1 MNPWKTFFLVIPAL
15 IAFLIVLIPTLKF
28 QWPLSWDI
36 YYHIHLAQLYLEYGF
51 TLWDPLTVVPYGRP
65 IAYPPVFHLLLA
77 GLSYLLGTDPFQVAR
92 LMQPFLAMA
101 LVLSITYVTYR
112 LFGFISGISAGL
124 LTILSLITINRG
136 FFASPGTLSLILAPL
151 ILYTYYRANQ
161 EDNFK
166 FILVSA
172 VLCGLVLLT
181 HSLTA
186 IMILL
191 VVFAFATVM
200 KLLKRRFNTKYLFIF
215 ITITSVLALLWWGPL
230 YILYHPSINIFPGYP
245 LPISVYYV
253 RYLGIIPTLLA
264 TLGALIL
271 LNKGENKGI
280 LILVWAI
287 STLLLSRAYLIGFD
301 LIPVRVLEVASY
313 PLIIMAG
320 YGLKVTL
327 DALYKILNKNNKH
340 HGIDSSKSLFMKV
353 KKNFKLTVLIFL
365 SLFTMIS
372 GAVYADGYTPN
383 LVSHDDT
390 HSNYI
395 FPDTVHLILNPLD
408 YIFKFQVI
416 ADRFGDLK
424 LAQNREGVVEWFK
437 NNGNKD
443 KTVYSVDSYMDT
455 IIVSTTRMKV
465 IKGGYSESMPKSVF
479 KRNMG
484 DIGNLNREQLLKDNI
499 EYILIRNGMD
509 IPPYAREV
517 YRNGNYVICLVE

>member
-1 MNPWKTFFLVIPAL
+1 
-15 IAFLIVLIPTLKF
+15 
-28 QWPLSWDI
+28 
-36 YYHIHLAQLYLEYGF
+36 
-51 TLWDPLTVVPYGRP
+51 
-65 IAYPPVFHLLLA
+65 
-77 GLSYLLGTDPFQVAR
+77 
-92 LMQPFLAMA
+92 
-101 LVLSITYVTYR
+101 
-112 LFGFISGISAGL
+112 
-124 LTILSLITINRG
+124 
-136 FFASPGTLSLILAPL
+136 
-151 ILYTYYRANQ
+151 
-161 EDNFK
+161 
-166 FILVSA
+166 
-172 VLCGLVLLT
+172 
-181 HSLTA
+181 
-186 IMILL
+186 
-191 VVFAFATVM
+191 
-200 KLLKRRFNTKYLFIF
+200 
-215 ITITSVLALLWWGPL
+215 
-230 YILYHPSINIFPGYP
+230 
-245 LPISVYYV
+245 
-253 RYLGIIPTLLA
+253 
-264 TLGALIL
+264 
-271 LNKGENKGI
+271 
-280 LILVWAI
+280 
-287 STLLLSRAYLIGFD
+287 
-301 LIPVRVLEVASY
+301 
-313 PLIIMAG
+313 MAG